1 MQKIIEALVRLILK
15 AVFPELLDIAI
26 SVVEEIEKDKEV
38 LTNEKKRKLAFKRIK
53 EKLKESEKEAKDSL
67 INLAIELA
75 VNYLKGLKRD

>member
-26 SVVEEIEKDKEV
+26 SVVEEIQKEPEV

-75 VNYLKGLKRD
+75 VNYLKELSK

>member
-26 SVVEEIEKDKEV
+26 SVVEEIQKEPEV

-75 VNYLKGLKRD
+75 VNYLKNLK

>member
-26 SVVEEIEKDKEV
+26 AVVEEIEKDKEV

-75 VNYLKGLKRD
+75 VNYLKNLR